1 MQHQKT
7 NTTQVI
13 DQKCNTLFNLQNGC
27 KRVLMLRDIYNAE
40 GSIIISITPKVT
52 TMTQMYHNDLNMS
65 YIFSPLIFNNEE
77 NHQRVNKFFLRKKKM
92 YLIFFYN
99 IYLAFTFQRLHVIVD
114 SFWKKAIYVVYKKKQ
129 IFFCFLVKV
138 SLLWN
143 TQVSIFSIFIS
154 FLWLLCR
161 GSIL

>member
-1 MQHQKT
+1 MNLCIKLQHQKT

-13 DQKCNTLFNLQNGC
+13 DQKCNTLFNLQNGY
-27 KRVLMLRDIYNAE
+27 KRVLMLRDIYNA
-40 GSIIISITPKVT
+40 GVNNYIHNPTSN
-52 TMTQMYHNDLNMS
+52 HNDLNMS

>member
-1 MQHQKT
+1 MNLCIKLQHQKT

-13 DQKCNTLFNLQNGC
+13 DQKCNTLFNLQNGY
-27 KRVLMLRDIYNAE
+27 KRVLMLRDIYNA
-40 GSIIISITPKVT
+40 GVNNYIHNPKSN
-52 TMTQMYHNDLNMS
+52 HNDLNMS
-65 YIFSPLIFNNEE
+65 YIFSTLIFNNEE